1 MTREQDYNKPI
12 MVQLNGVGVTRKK
25 LDGHE
30 SVILDDISFSVPQ
43 GEITGIVGPSGGG
56 KSTLIRL
63 VNRLEEPS
71 RGCILLEGEDIARL
85 DPLTVRRRVSMVLQK
100 PFMFEGTV
108 LSNLQKPFMY
118 RNEPPPMSGSKEVVR
133 VLGLARLSEELLERD
148 ARTLSGGEQQRV
160 NLARALICHPQVLL
174 LDEPTSA
181 LDRPTTD
188 HLATTLHD
196 ICRSEQL
203 AMLLVTH
210 DLRLAEHIAYN
221 LIYLEQGKIFEE
233 GLGSEM
239 LARPQTEAF
248 RRFLAVPEERKE

>member
-1 MTREQDYNKPI
+1 
-12 MVQLNGVGVTRKK
+12 
-25 LDGHE
+25 
-30 SVILDDISFSVPQ
+30 
-43 GEITGIVGPSGGG
+43 
-56 KSTLIRL
+56 
-63 VNRLEEPS
+63 
-71 RGCILLEGEDIARL
+71 
-85 DPLTVRRRVSMVLQK
+85 MVLQK